1 MGAERNWRAE
11 KPTVW
16 AREEKNKQ
24 ENPSW
29 KLIVR
34 LRREKWARREMA
46 GGKNPRRGRGKEKK
60 KQENLW
66 KGDRNADNAVGLFIE
81 RFIGIF

>member
-16 AREEKNKQ
+16 AREEKKKQ

-34 LRREKWARREMA
+34 LRREKWARREA
-46 GGKNPRRGRGKEKK
+46 GKRKNPRRGCRKRKKAGKP
-60 KQENLW
+60 
-66 KGDRNADNAVGLFIE
+66 VGRETGMLIMLLVYL
-81 RFIGIF
+81 